1 MPKWRGDGRE
11 LFFVQTDG
19 MLVIVTPDAPGVP
32 TPLFRLSG
40 SLRLEGER
48 VFAGGNPGRER
59 SVHYDVTPDGQRFVI
74 RTSAPGIDA
83 HALRMQLHWAAPR

>member
-19 MLVIVTPDAPGVP
+19 MLVSVTPAAPGVP

-40 SLRLEGER
+40 LLRLEGER
-48 VFAGGNPGRER
+48 IAAGENPGRER
-59 SVHYDVTPDGQRFVI
+59 PIYYDVTADGQRFLI
-74 RTSAPGIDA
+74 RTNVVGTDA
-83 HALRMQLHWAAPR
+83 QALRMHWHWAAPQ